1 MVYRA
6 KHNHLAVYQH
16 GLTKPEAEP
25 YPVDHWRLAG
35 LSLVVISAGSVVG
48 LILIAVAKLLEGR

>member
-6 KHNHLAVYQH
+6 KYQYLEKYEYDLTEPAKPCSFDWWR
-16 GLTKPEAEP
+16 GL
-25 YPVDHWRLAG
+25 G
-35 LSLVVISAGSVVG
+35 LVLVVISAGSVVG